1 MSVNSSNRG
10 IYPFFKGA
18 ADPDWRQQV
27 ALVVV
32 ADGEGRVV
40 GSHVDEP
47 VWQEDDVTR
56 VRVAVIP
63 QVDGKRIPARQRV
76 SVCAGVGGG
85 RGRKGNEKKDS
96 RRDGWMDGW
105 MDGGM
110 EGGRE
115 SAF

>member
-1 MSVNSSNRG
+1 MSVDSSNRG
-10 IYPFFKGA
+10 IYPFFKGE

-76 SVCAGVGGG
+76 SVCAGG
-85 RGRKGNEKKDS
+85 RGRKREKGK
-96 RRDGWMDGW
+96 
-105 MDGGM
+105 
-110 EGGRE
+110 
-115 SAF
+115 